1 MKYQF
6 VGIIISI
13 ALALVGIIY
22 NITPCLIAGIVFLL
36 CNIGAIIGIR
46 LRKNKKK
53 LLPIVL
59 MIAALATLIA
69 LWYISSMH

>member
-6 VGIIISI
+6 TGIIISI
-13 ALALVGIIY
+13 ALLLVGIIY
-22 NITPCLIAGIVFLL
+22 NITTCLIAGIVFLL
-36 CNIGAIIGIR
+36 CNIGAIIGFR

-59 MIAALATLIA
+59 AIAILATIIS
-69 LWYISSMH
+69 LWYIYSMH